1 MKNPEHKENKMTIR
15 HPLWIILLAASLF
28 ASGCHSGDASPQEL
42 LDRYFSS
49 AVKQDYGA
57 TYDCYY
63 TTYKMKINRD
73 EYIKHRKEGSVL
85 QSYRIASLQQD
96 GDTAQAR
103 VLLTFAPSAR
113 LARREPVA
121 IIVTENMIRD
131 NGAWKIKVWQ

>member
-28 ASGCHSGDASPQEL
+28 ASGCHSGAASPQEL

-113 LARREPVA
+113 LARTEPVA

-131 NGAWKIKVWQ
+131 NGGWKIKVWQ

>member
-1 MKNPEHKENKMTIR
+1 VNIR

-28 ASGCHSGDASPQEL
+28 ANGCHSGAASPQEL
-42 LDRYFSS
+42 LNKYFSS
-49 AVKQDYGA
+49 AVKQDYGTA
-57 TYDCYY
+57 YDCYY
-63 TTYKMKINRD
+63 TTYKMKISKD
-73 EYIKHRKEGSVL
+73 EYVKHRKEASVL

-113 LARREPVA
+113 LARREPLA

-131 NGAWKIKVWQ
+131 KGGWKIKVWE